1 MGVISRYAR
10 GQVCVCV
17 CVRAGMQ
24 AQDGEVV
31 PQAIPKPIHTH
42 CMPALTAG
50 KGGGEGQ
57 VAADHVL
64 HADGVLCKDTRG
76 KRRSCGKVQ
85 LATSACKLHA
95 DHGLC
100 TLNTPCNL
108 NMGRWRHS
116 CTVIGQRCKSSQL
129 QFNPPWQTL
138 NLKLPIRDTAAV
150 LIE

>member
-1 MGVISRYAR
+1 
-10 GQVCVCV
+10 
-17 CVRAGMQ
+17 MQ
-24 AQDGEVV
+24 PQDGKVV

-64 HADGVLCKDTRG
+64 HADGVLWRGTRG

-95 DHGLC
+95 EHGLPVCTEC

-108 NMGRWRHS
+108 KRADGG
-116 CTVIGQRCKSSQL
+116 I
-129 QFNPPWQTL
+129 
-138 NLKLPIRDTAAV
+138 AA
-150 LIE
+150 L

>member
-1 MGVISRYAR
+1 
-10 GQVCVCV
+10 
-17 CVRAGMQ
+17 MQ
-24 AQDGEVV
+24 GQDGEGF
-31 PQAIPKPIHTH
+31 PQVLHFGTSPCTHYTLHTAHCTIHIAQLTRYVA
-42 CMPALTAG
+42 ALTAG

-100 TLNTPCNL
+100 TLNTPQN
-108 NMGRWRHS
+108 
-116 CTVIGQRCKSSQL
+116 GQVAAQLHCDWAALQASSAFAEAHLGKHALVAVVAGAAGEL
-129 QFNPPWQTL
+129 QGQ
-138 NLKLPIRDTAAV
+138 
-150 LIE
+150 